1 MLRENF
7 KWKQYPHPTFNI
19 PSNFVFKRRSTKT
32 IGSNLRHHR
41 HEGICPS
48 TNLDVFIS
56 AVTKMEYKQGL
67 SLTSRFITLVI
78 FLVVFN
84 CITSDAV
91 PPGSVIMK
99 IVNNAGAPIEL
110 FWINVF
116 EKDRPLL
123 KQTSKPIRN
132 NTDNVVRTKILI

>member
-1 MLRENF
+1 
-7 KWKQYPHPTFNI
+7 
-19 PSNFVFKRRSTKT
+19 
-32 IGSNLRHHR
+32 
-41 HEGICPS
+41 
-48 TNLDVFIS
+48 
-56 AVTKMEYKQGL
+56 MEYKQGL